1 MKRQHCYIQCYSRP
15 PSVLIEDISVL
26 AAAVPARCKP
36 QHECESCPLSSVSL
50 HAWQVVLCWWG
61 GSIILCSSTQRGA
74 GETRLK
80 APQLCCREA
89 ADFLAGWF
97 LALWLTYPLSPL
109 RWEATL
115 SVLRNPLDC
124 TVSVP
129 FSTSSALWS
138 RFLLSSCVLLSGGW
152 TEALI
157 AFAFGI
163 AFWWMQFCSL
173 HLFQGGLFH
182 SIKLSVLHHVVLVIL
197 LPAQCSFIFL

>member
-26 AAAVPARCKP
+26 AAAIPAHCKP

-97 LALWLTYPLSPL
+97 LALWLAYLSTFPSEVGGYSFCPQKSSGL
-109 RWEATL
+109 YCQCAIFHFI
-115 SVLRNPLDC
+115 S
-124 TVSVP
+124 TVIS
-129 FSTSSALWS
+129 FSS
-138 RFLLSSCVLLSGGW
+138 
-152 TEALI
+152 
-157 AFAFGI
+157 
-163 AFWWMQFCSL
+163 
-173 HLFQGGLFH
+173 
-182 SIKLSVLHHVVLVIL
+182 VVLCVAVWGLDWGTDCICFWNCIL
-197 LPAQCSFIFL
+197 VNAVL